1 MILTIGLTQFVF
13 VSLGILTLN
22 VLLKAGGYAPN
33 VASSFPPFPVWLA
46 LNSLWVFILPMAWI
60 IFAGLCGY
68 FRRGP
73 LSESVARVSGVGIMV
88 GIFLAYFYACAQLI

>member
-22 VLLKAGGYAPN
+22 VLLKAGGYAAN

-46 LNSLWVFILPMAWI
+46 LNGLWVFMLPMAWI
-60 IFAGLCGY
+60 IFAGLCGH
-68 FRRGP
+68 FGRG
-73 LSESVARVSGVGIMV
+73 LLTNSVARFSGVGIIV
-88 GIFLAYFYACAQLI
+88 GIFLAYFCACAQLI